1 MNIIKS
7 KQEKKGPKTPRKVR
21 MIFSV
26 KNIF

>member
-7 KQEKKGPKTPRKVR
+7 KQEKKGPKTPRMMR

-26 KNIF
+26 NNIF